1 MSVHRKT
8 LIGLLAVA
16 GLASWLLVAGPGDVM
31 GFDTGTTGMVLLTG
45 TAWVALYLVSRIPR
59 SDTEGEVA
67 PGEWKAWV
75 GVGFMVV
82 AVSYFL
88 AHVGVFVADG
98 PWNNPDANAVGRN
111 LVMLLIAWTILSSV
125 LKSRWQGVV
134 EEDERDREITRRAE
148 AWGYGALG
156 VYVIGLALMLGFSPA
171 ERLQWA
177 THFMI
182 GNLLV
187 LSLMVACLFE
197 HAARAIQ
204 YWQDRR

>member
-111 LVMLLIAWTILSSV
+111 LVILLIANWRNNRRQVQEVGTTSVALAFAMGLLGGLSR
-125 LKSRWQGVV
+125 KR
-134 EEDERDREITRRAE
+134 
-148 AWGYGALG
+148 
-156 VYVIGLALMLGFSPA
+156 
-171 ERLQWA
+171 
-177 THFMI
+177 
-182 GNLLV
+182 
-187 LSLMVACLFE
+187 
-197 HAARAIQ
+197 
-204 YWQDRR
+204 